1 MSKLAGK
8 VARAFSSRQHR
19 VVEVPEWGETIHV
32 FPITLGQL
40 SRINEETDP
49 MKRLVRIILVRS
61 RDEKGELL
69 FDNEDAEALLA
80 QGVGDYGPE
89 VIMRVCTQLGLGE
102 FTNEA
107 AVEKN

>member
-1 MSKLAGK
+1 M
-8 VARAFSSRQHR
+8 
-19 VVEVPEWGETIHV
+19 
-32 FPITLGQL
+32 
-40 SRINEETDP
+40 
-49 MKRLVRIILVRS
+49 RS